1 MYLAELHLHGF
12 KSFANKTKIKFD
24 SGITAIVGPNGC
36 GKSNIVDSIRWVL
49 GEQRPSL
56 LRSTAMSNVIFNGTA
71 QKKAL
76 GMAEVSVTIEN
87 NKGILPSEFRDVTIT
102 RRLFRSGESEYLLN
116 NTPCRLKDII
126 ELFMDTGMGS
136 NAYSVIELKMVEEIL
151 NDKNNDRR
159 KLFEEAAGV
168 TKYKERRKQT
178 YRKLDETKEDLQRVE
193 DILVEIRKNTR
204 SLQIQAS
211 KAQRAKEHK
220 KDLHHLD
227 LALSRFEYENIQKE
241 LNPLMERIVNA
252 ENDKEQLGRDLEQ
265 FERQENAARETLRA
279 KEQRLAKVQQE
290 VQQLQNAIRET
301 DTTIKITGEKIVN
314 EQNTIK
320 QYEQDI
326 YQSEEE
332 INRLRKEIQ
341 NGEKSLKE
349 KEEERNE
356 IANDLEI
363 AKETFEDVD
372 YELRE
377 ARQKLETTTEDYN
390 KAGNTL
396 NNIQTKK
403 VRIESRLEN
412 SDEDLVRINKQI
424 QNIVTDIEN
433 LSREEQTLHE
443 KVEQAYAELEN
454 AENQLEEGRKKRE
467 QLSLQQNDLK
477 DKLRSEQS
485 RLDAVESEIV
495 LLQNIAN
502 SHEAFPSSVQY
513 LLKEK
518 DQFSHIAVL
527 SDIFSTEEK
536 YAVALESVLDVALNY
551 LVVDSV
557 SDAQKGIEMLR
568 KEDKGKAT
576 FIPLEILTGQNEVQD
591 SSLSE
596 KVKTEP
602 RYENLKQLL
611 LGQVMVT
618 ENIDQGLQLCKQKP
632 SITSVTFKGDV
643 ITHQKFIRSGSTNKN
658 VGIRVGLKDKIEKL
672 ERKSIAIEDGIEDIR
687 RQIQANEQQYQQ
699 FSLEKLQTRT
709 KETEQIV
716 RKLESQL
723 SSFNA
728 RKGVYEKNVNDL
740 RNRKEKLLSDKE
752 RSSDELK
759 QIDPEIDELNKRLKS
774 LLTQQLEQKNDLQKV
789 EQSRTRSQNRYN
801 DIKLKYQHIENE
813 VLNAKKD
820 IERNEQGI
828 QTIKERLKQRS
839 ENAKRSKDKI
849 IGHRN
854 LIEEAK
860 AELEELQQKKVQMNE
875 ALDDADTACAKER
888 GRINQIE
895 EELKDRRHKREV
907 NMELLHHLNMAKTQF
922 DMQAKNISDHVW
934 DNYGILM
941 ENITDT
947 LEEGSDPNAVKEKIS
962 SLKQKLKN
970 IGEVNPLAI
979 EEYEKEKERLDFYEQ
994 QIEDLVEAEE
1004 QLRQTIRE
1012 INETAQERFS
1022 STFEQ
1027 IRINF
1032 KSVFNTLFDENDH
1045 CDLILEENE
1054 EDPLESKV
1062 EIIANPRGKRPSN
1075 ISQLSGGEK
1084 TLTAIAL
1091 LFAIYLVKPSP
1102 FCILDEVDAP
1112 LDDANI
1118 DRFAKILRRFSKDTQ
1133 FLVIT
1138 HNKQTMEKAEMMYGV
1153 TMPQIG
1159 VSQLVGVRMDNLPV

>member
-1 MYLAELHLHGF
+1 MYLAELELHGF

-24 SGITAIVGPNGC
+24 NGITAIVGPNGC

-56 LRSTAMSNVIFNGTA
+56 LRSAAMSNVIFNGTA

-102 RRLFRSGESEYLLN
+102 RRLFRSGDSEYLLN

-168 TKYKERRKQT
+168 TKYKEKRKQT
-178 YRKLDETKEDLQRVE
+178 FRKLGETREDLQRVE
-193 DILVEIRKNTR
+193 DILSEIRKNTR

-211 KAQRAKEHK
+211 KARRAKEYNK
-220 KDLHHLD
+220 ELYQLD
-227 LALSRFEYENIQKE
+227 LALSRHEYDNIQNE
-241 LNPLMERIVNA
+241 LKPLMERVVNA
-252 ENDKEQLGRDLEQ
+252 ENEKGQLTRELEQLEG
-265 FERQENAARETLRA
+265 QENTARETLRQ
-279 KEQRLAKVQQE
+279 KEQRLANVQREAQE
-290 VQQLQNAIRET
+290 LQNTIRET
-301 DTTIKITGEKIVN
+301 ETTIKITGEKIVN
-314 EQNTIK
+314 EENTIR

-332 INRLRKEIQ
+332 INELRKSIKS
-341 NGEKSLKE
+341 GEKKLKE
-349 KEEERNE
+349 KEEERD
-356 IANDLEI
+356 AVTKDLEA

-377 ARQKLETTTEDYN
+377 ARQKLDSITESYT
-390 KAGNTL
+390 KTGNDL
-396 NNIQTKK
+396 NSIQTKK
-403 VRIESRLEN
+403 VRIESKLEN
-412 SDEDLVRINKQI
+412 SDEDLLRINKQI
-424 QNIVTDIEN
+424 QNIINDIDG
-433 LSREEQTLHE
+433 LSGDESALRK
-443 KVEQAYAELEN
+443 KVEQAYAEMES
-454 AENQLEEGRKKRE
+454 AENQLEDARKQRE
-467 QLSLQQNDLK
+467 RLSLEQNELK

-502 SHEAFPSSVQY
+502 SHEAFPASVQY
-513 LLKEK
+513 LLEEK
-518 DQFSHIAVL
+518 NRFSHLAVL

-536 YAVALESVLDVALNY
+536 YAVALESVLGEAVNY
-551 LVVDSV
+551 LAVDSV
-557 SDAQKGIEMLR
+557 DDARKGIGLL
-568 KEDKGKAT
+568 KQEDKGKAT
-576 FIPLEILTGQNEVQD
+576 FIPMEVISDNHQVT
-591 SSLSE
+591 SGSIYE
-596 KVKTEP
+596 KVKADA
-602 RYENLKQLL
+602 RYDRLKKLL
-611 LGQVMVT
+611 LGNVMVFET
-618 ENIDQGLQLCKQKP
+618 MDEGMKYCRLNP
-632 SITSVTFKGDV
+632 SVTGVTLKGDV
-643 ITHQKFIRSGSTNKN
+643 ITAQQFMRSGSSNKN

-672 ERKSIAIEDGIEDIR
+672 ERKSVALEDDIDNLHR
-687 RQIQANEQQYQQ
+687 KIQANEQNYQQ
-699 FSLEKLQTRT
+699 FSLEPLQNRT
-709 KETEQIV
+709 KEKEQLV

-728 RKGVYEKNVNDL
+728 RKAVYEKNLSEL
-740 RNRKEKLLSDKE
+740 RERKEKLATDQ
-752 RSSDELK
+752 K
-759 QIDPEIDELNKRLKS
+759 QSGDDLEKLDPEIEELNKRLKT
-774 LLTQQLEQKNDLQKV
+774 LLTEQLEQKNELQKI
-789 EQSRTRSQNRYN
+789 EQSRNRSQNRYN
-801 DIKLKYQHIENE
+801 DIKLKFQNVENE
-813 VLNAKKD
+813 VLNVKKD
-820 IERNEQGI
+820 IERANHGI
-828 QTIKERLKQRS
+828 TNIKERLTQRA
-839 ENAKRSKDKI
+839 ENARHSKDKI

-860 AELEELQQKKVQMNE
+860 VELEKYQQKKIQIDE
-875 ALDDADTACAKER
+875 ALKDADDSCAKER

-895 EELKDRRHKREV
+895 EDLKDKRRKREV

-922 DMQAKNISDHVW
+922 DMQSKNISDHVW

-941 ENITDT
+941 DKITET
-947 LEEGSDPNAVKEKIS
+947 LPEDSDPEKVKEKIS

-979 EEYEKEKERLDFYEQ
+979 EEYEKEKERLDFYEK
-994 QIEDLVEAEE
+994 QIEDLIEAEE
-1004 QLRQTIRE
+1004 KLRQTIME

-1022 STFEQ
+1022 STFEE
-1027 IRINF
+1027 IRVNF
-1032 KSVFNTLFDENDH
+1032 KTVFNTLFEEDDH

-1054 EDPLESKV
+1054 DDPLDSKV

-1075 ISQLSGGEK
+1075 INQLSGGEK

-1133 FLVIT
+1133 FIVIT

-1153 TMPQIG
+1153 TMPQTG

>member
-1 MYLAELHLHGF
+1 MYLAELELHGF

-56 LRSTAMSNVIFNGTA
+56 LRSSAMSNVIFNGTA

-168 TKYKERRKQT
+168 TKYKEKRKQT
-178 YRKLDETKEDLQRVE
+178 FRKLEETKEDLQRVE

-211 KAQRAKEHK
+211 KARRAKEYK
-220 KDLHHLD
+220 EELHHLD
-227 LALSRFEYENIQKE
+227 LALARYEYDNIQKE
-241 LNPLMERIVNA
+241 LKPLMERIVNA
-252 ENDKEQLGRDLEQ
+252 ENEKEQSNRDFEQ
-265 FERQENAARETLRA
+265 LERQENAARESLKV
-279 KEQRLAKVQQE
+279 KEHRLAQAQQQA
-290 VQQLQNAIRET
+290 QQLQNTIRET

-314 EQNTIK
+314 EQNTIR

-332 INRLRKEIQ
+332 INELRKSIKS
-341 NGEKSLKE
+341 GEKRLKE
-349 KEEERNE
+349 KEEERND
-356 IANDLEI
+356 IAKDLEI

-377 ARQKLETTTEDYN
+377 ARQKLDTITEQYN
-390 KAGNTL
+390 QANRDL
-396 NNIQTKK
+396 NEIQTKK

-412 SDEDLVRINKQI
+412 SDEDLERIDKQI
-424 QNIVTDIEN
+424 NNILSDIER
-433 LSREEQTLHE
+433 LSEDEQKLNR
-443 KVEQAYAELEN
+443 KVEQAYTELEH
-454 AENQLEEGRKKRE
+454 AENQLENGRNQRE
-467 QLSLQQNDLK
+467 RLSLEQNDLK

-485 RLDAVESEIV
+485 RLDAAESEIV

-502 SHEAFPSSVQY
+502 SHEAFPASVQY
-513 LLKEK
+513 LLEQKN
-518 DQFSHIAVL
+518 QFSHIAVL

-536 YAVALESVLDVALNY
+536 YAVALESVLGGALNY
-551 LVVDSV
+551 LVVETV
-557 SDAQKGIEMLR
+557 SDAQKAIELL
-568 KEDKGKAT
+568 KKNDKGKAT
-576 FIPLEILTGQNEVQD
+576 VIPLELLTDQYQVD
-591 SSLSE
+591 SGSLYE
-596 KVKTEP
+596 YVKGDD
-602 RYENLKQLL
+602 RYQNLKKLL
-611 LGQVMVT
+611 LGQVNVVGNMDEGLAHSKQHPSATAVT
-618 ENIDQGLQLCKQKP
+618 L
-632 SITSVTFKGDV
+632 TGDV
-643 ITHQKFIRSGSTNKN
+643 ITSQHFLRSGSANEN

-672 ERKSIAIEDGIEDIR
+672 ERKAIVIEDDIEVIK
-687 RQIQANEQQYQQ
+687 QKIQANEQQYQQ
-699 FSLEKLQTRT
+699 FSLAKLQTRT
-709 KETEQIV
+709 KETEQLV

-728 RKGVYEKNVNDL
+728 RKAVYEKNVNEL
-740 RNRKEKLLSDKE
+740 RERKEKLQSDQKQ
-752 RSSDELK
+752 SGADLK
-759 QIDPEIDELNKRLKS
+759 LLDPEIDELNKNLKT
-774 LLTQQLEQKNDLQKV
+774 LLTQQLEQKNDLQKI
-789 EQSRTRSQNRYN
+789 EQSRSRSQNRYN
-801 DIKLKYQHIENE
+801 DIKLKHQHSENE
-813 VLNAKKD
+813 VLNIKKD
-820 IERNEQGI
+820 IERAEQGI
-828 QTIKERLKQRS
+828 KTIKERLTQRS
-839 ENAKRSKDKI
+839 ENARRSKDRI

-854 LIEEAK
+854 LIEEAE
-860 AELEELQQKKVQMNE
+860 AELEELQSKKVQMDE
-875 ALDDADTACAKER
+875 ALNDADTACAKER

-895 EELKDRRHKREV
+895 EELKDKRRKREV

-922 DMQAKNISDHVW
+922 DMQSKNISDHVW
-934 DNYGILM
+934 EDYGILM
-941 ENITDT
+941 DKITHSFDEDT
-947 LEEGSDPNAVKEKIS
+947 DPKEAKERIS

-994 QIEDLVEAEE
+994 QIEDLIEAE
-1004 QLRQTIRE
+1004 QKLRDTIRE
-1012 INETAQERFS
+1012 INETAQERFN
-1022 STFEQ
+1022 STFEKV
-1027 IRINF
+1027 RVNF
-1032 KSVFNTLFDENDH
+1032 ISVFNTLFDENDH

-1054 EDPLESKV
+1054 DDPLESKV